1 MFFPKSFSTLTVA
14 VALSAISLPTF
25 AEQCSIPKSEH
36 HASVFSLPHFS
47 LSSYRHSNFTKM
59 SDTILETCIKHDGH
73 TKVLKM
79 TADDLFNQKPY
90 TAKLMVFH
98 KEDGKWVISQQFES
112 TLNLNSFVRMKD
124 ESEQLIVTSINPSS
138 NDKKLMLDALN
149 TGSNFVMTAEKS
161 QNPNEINSTIYFDF
175 KNLVELKKI
184 PVKDPNPHNLFI
196 DVPTTQSFFRY
207 QTLSLPLDKN
217 VVIAE
222 NNDFSVIL
230 KVSQSQ

>member
-25 AEQCSIPKSEH
+25 AEQCSIPKTEH
-36 HASVFSLPHFS
+36 QVSVFSLPKFS
-47 LSSYRHSNFTKM
+47 VSSHSQPHFTKM
-59 SDTILETCIKHDGH
+59 SDTILETCIKHEGH

-79 TADDLFNQKPY
+79 TADDLFHQKPY
-90 TAKLMVFH
+90 NAKLMVFH

-112 TLNLNSFVRMKD
+112 ILHLNSFVRMRD
-124 ESEQLIVTSINPSS
+124 ESEQFIVTSIHPTSQEN
-138 NDKKLMLDALN
+138 KIMLDSLN
-149 TGSNFVMTAEKS
+149 TGSTFVMTAEKS
-161 QNPNEINSTIYFDF
+161 QNPNEVNSTIYFDF
-175 KNLVELKKI
+175 KNLIDLKKI

-196 DVPTTQSFFRY
+196 DVPSTQSFFRY

-222 NNDFSVIL
+222 NNDFSIIL